1 MSVQNTASASCHP
14 LWLGG
19 YRGGES
25 HFLPTAPSLAD
36 SGKPTHFLKDIETKG
51 PRGQWAA
58 QLLDI
63 HVMTGAVVS
72 LPVAGR
78 VADSHQ
84 PFHSQWLAICPIA
97 IGHLTYR
104 GWPFN

>member
-1 MSVQNTASASCHP
+1 M
-14 LWLGG
+14 
-19 YRGGES
+19 
-25 HFLPTAPSLAD
+25 APSLAD

-72 LPVAGR
+72 LPVAG
-78 VADSHQ
+78 
-84 PFHSQWLAICPIA
+84 
-97 IGHLTYR
+97 HLPYSN
-104 GWPFN
+104 WPFNL